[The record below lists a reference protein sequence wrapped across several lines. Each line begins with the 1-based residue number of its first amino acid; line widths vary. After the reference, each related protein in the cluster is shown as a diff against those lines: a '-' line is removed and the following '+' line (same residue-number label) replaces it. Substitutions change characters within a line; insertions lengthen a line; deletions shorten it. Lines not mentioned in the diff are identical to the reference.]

1 MTKCTIKPSGNK
13 YAVINPQGKVIE
25 EFEGFNAKRIAQAR
39 ADLINRLFYDKEP
52 ARNSPNN
59 RSQ

>member
-1 MTKCTIKPSGNK
+1 MIKCTIKPSGNK

-39 ADLINRLFYDKEP
+39 ADLINRLFYDKK
-52 ARNSPNN
+52 
-59 RSQ
+59 